1 MTRQEEKILKIIGEY
16 YGYECDIEDLF
27 YENIC
32 TSDMEMSELICILE
46 NEFDFKF
53 NFIEYPR
60 PIDFEFIH
68 DFIQFVTQN
77 YPV

>member
-1 MTRQEEKILKIIGEY
+1 MSRIEEKILKIVSEY
-16 YGYECDIEDLF
+16 YGDECDIDDLF

-46 NEFDFKF
+46 NEFDFQF
-53 NFIEYPR
+53 NFIEYPK
-60 PIDFEFIH
+60 PIDFELIH